1 MGWLKLKEIN
11 MRESHI
17 RKLMSMYKEYE
28 DLFKG
33 ENFNLFNDSL
43 KKNLEKSRKI
53 NIAEKMEKYKRNKVR
68 IIDANDVEYPE
79 KLKEVIDY
87 PLFLYIKGEKYLNS
101 ISPKEKSL
109 VNKERRN
116 IAVVGTRRFTKF
128 GKSACEK
135 IVKELLS
142 YNITLVSGLAE
153 GIDTVALSTSA
164 EKEGNMIAVVGSGLD
179 IVYPYENKALW
190 EKISETG
197 ILLSEY
203 PLGTKPLKWNF
214 PKRNRIIAGLSD
226 GILIAESFRSGGALI
241 TAELGFSMNREI
253 FAVPGFI
260 NYPSFEGCNILI
272 RENKAKLVTCGEDIA
287 KEFLWDLKRERS
299 KVGKLTDKER
309 AVFYQLSEE
318 MSLEELLEKIDN
330 TLNNTDEYKIIQENK
345 IDVSVNDI
353 LSILMSLKL
362 KGLITETGTA
372 KYMRTV

>member
-1 MGWLKLKEIN
+1 